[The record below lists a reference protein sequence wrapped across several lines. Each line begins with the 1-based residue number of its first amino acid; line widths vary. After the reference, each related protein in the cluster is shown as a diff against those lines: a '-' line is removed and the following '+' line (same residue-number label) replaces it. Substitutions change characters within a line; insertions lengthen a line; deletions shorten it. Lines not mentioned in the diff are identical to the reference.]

1 MKSKILTL
9 MLFSLFLH
17 NADACPVWPIGRMLI
32 VDETGKPIP
41 NAVVWKYWNPKDSF
55 INVKSHYRPTLDT
68 NIYVFWT
75 GGRYYQTS
83 KMANTFRISA
93 IGYSDVV
100 IKDLSFN
107 NTSNNYFG
115 VDVNKLPL
123 IVVTMYTNKYVKR
136 GDLLTLLTSF
146 KYETKLEVKDSVVLK
161 LSDYLEAITDASLV
175 SEASRVANY
184 VVKTYPN
191 PVKDILNIDINLQVT
206 KPYNA
211 KLLNAQGQLL
221 NEVELNA
228 QTNTIDMQWQTAGV
242 YFIQVYNPEG
252 VLLYAF
258 KFIKI

>member
-9 MLFSLFLH
+9 MLFSLFLQ
-17 NADACPVWPIGRMLI
+17 NVRACPSWPIGRMLI

-41 NAVVWKYWNPKDSF
+41 NAIVWKCYTQKDSF
-55 INVKSHYRPTLDT
+55 IIKKYNYDEVKDT
-68 NIYVFWT
+68 NIYTFWS
-75 GGRYYQTS
+75 RSYYTYS
-83 KMANTFRISA
+83 RMLKTFRITA
-93 IGYSDVV
+93 KGFADVV
-100 IKDLSFN
+100 IKDLNFINS
-107 NTSNNYFG
+107 
-115 VDVNKLPL
+115 DDDEDKLPL

-221 NEVELNA
+221 SEVELNT
-228 QTNTIDMQWQTAGV
+228 QINTIDMQWQTAGV

>member
-9 MLFSLFLH
+9 ILFTLFLQ
-17 NADACPVWPIGRMLI
+17 NADACRSWPIGRMMI
-32 VDETGKPIP
+32 VDENGKPIP
-41 NAVVWKYWNPKDSF
+41 NAVVWKFRLPKDSF
-55 INVKSHYRPTLDT
+55 VINKYNYDDIKDT
-68 NIYVFWT
+68 NLYTFWS
-75 GGRYYQTS
+75 RSYYTNSRMS
-83 KMANTFRISA
+83 KTMRITA
-93 IGYSDVV
+93 KGFADVV
-100 IKDLSFN
+100 IKDLNFKN
-107 NTSNNYFG
+107 SNNY
-115 VDVNKLPL
+115 DDDKLPL

-146 KYETKLEVKDSVVLK
+146 IYETKLEVKDSVVLK

-206 KPYNA
+206 KPYHA
-211 KLLNAQGQLL
+211 KLLNTQGQLL
-221 NEVELNA
+221 SEVELSA
-228 QTNTIDMQWQTAGV
+228 QTNTIDMQWQTTGV

-258 KFIKI
+258 KFVKI

>member
-9 MLFSLFLH
+9 MLFSLFLQ
-17 NADACPVWPIGRMLI
+17 NAEACPIWPIGKMLI
-32 VDETGKPIP
+32 VDEIGKPIP
-41 NAVVWKYWNPKDSF
+41 NAVLWRYWTPKDSF
-55 INVKSHYRPTLDT
+55 INDKSHYSRTLDT
-68 NIYVFWT
+68 NIYMFWT
-75 GGRYYQTS
+75 GGGFYRS
-83 KMANTFRISA
+83 GKMAKTFRITA
-93 IGYSDVV
+93 KGYSDVV
-100 IKDLSFN
+100 IKDLSFK
-107 NTSNNYFG
+107 TSY
-115 VDVNKLPL
+115 DYDEDKLPL

-146 KYETKLEVKDSVVLK
+146 KYETKLEVSDSIVLK

-221 NEVELNA
+221 SEVELNA

>member
-1 MKSKILTL
+1 MKSKILL
-9 MLFSLFLH
+9 LLIFSVSLQ
-17 NADACPVWPIGRMLI
+17 NSDACPIWPVGKMLI
-32 VDETGKPIP
+32 IDETGKPIP
-41 NAVVWKYWNPKDSF
+41 NAVVWRYWSSKDSF
-55 INVKSHYRPTLDT
+55 INDKSNYRHLLDT
-68 NIYVFWT
+68 NIYMFWS
-75 GGRYYQTS
+75 GSGYSRAS
-83 KMANTFRISA
+83 KLPRTFRITA
-93 IGYSDVV
+93 KGFADVV
-100 IKDLSFN
+100 IKDLNFINS
-107 NTSNNYFG
+107 
-115 VDVNKLPL
+115 DDEDKLPL
-123 IVVTMYTNKYVKR
+123 IVITMYTNKYVKR

-175 SEASRVANY
+175 SETSRVANY

-191 PVKDILNIDINLQVT
+191 PVKDILNIDLNLQVT

-211 KLLNAQGQLL
+211 KLLNAQGLL
-221 NEVELNA
+221 LSEVELNA

>member
-1 MKSKILTL
+1 M
-9 MLFSLFLH
+9 
-17 NADACPVWPIGRMLI
+17 
-32 VDETGKPIP
+32 ETTKNDLPQ
-41 NAVVWKYWNPKDSF
+41 D
-55 INVKSHYRPTLDT
+55 
-68 NIYVFWT
+68 
-75 GGRYYQTS
+75 
-83 KMANTFRISA
+83 
-93 IGYSDVV
+93 
-100 IKDLSFN
+100 IKQFF
-107 NTSNNYFG
+107 Y
-115 VDVNKLPL
+115 
-123 IVVTMYTNKYVKR
+123 
-136 GDLLTLLTSF
+136 
-146 KYETKLEVKDSVVLK
+146 K

-191 PVKDILNIDINLQVT
+191 PVKDILNIDINLQVI

-221 NEVELNA
+221 SEVELNA